1 MMTICLLGASG
12 SIGSQTIDVMLKNP
26 HDFSLESFSVGHQTR
41 KIRGIVNHFP
51 NVNAICI
58 QEKRKAA
65 YFKKA
70 YPHITFYFGDEG
82 LNELIRNSNA
92 QMVVN
97 ALVGFV
103 GLKPTITAIE
113 NDKIVALSNKESLVV
128 GGELINKLLK
138 ERHGKLVPIDS
149 EHVAIAKCL
158 AVDDQDVDQVIITA
172 SGGAFRNLTREQLKD
187 VTPEQALNHP
197 NWKMGKKITIDSA
210 TMVNKAFEIIEA
222 HYLFGLKV
230 EKISPILNLNSYVHS
245 LVRYNNG
252 TYRMEMGKPDMRKPI
267 KYALYQGLINY
278 QTVVSDDLSKIKNTT
293 FAPFDEKR
301 YPIIKMAKKVITEKG
316 TLGAVFNAANE
327 EAVYA
332 FLRHEIPFL
341 GIEEIINQC
350 IKEHHSI
357 LKPNY
362 ETLKMVDAETRA
374 RVKEI
379 IFERRMKACKC

>member
-26 HDFSLESFSVGHQTR
+26 NDFDLLAFSVGHQTR
-41 KIRGIVNHFP
+41 KIRGILKHFP
-51 NVNAICI
+51 NVKAICI
-58 QEKRKAA
+58 QDKNKLN

-70 YPHITFYFGDEG
+70 YPNITFLYGDEG
-82 LNELIRNSNA
+82 LLELIRVSSA

-103 GLKPTITAIE
+103 GLRPTIEALE
-113 NDKIVALSNKESLVV
+113 NNKIVALSNKESLVV
-128 GGELINKLLK
+128 GGEIINDLLK
-138 ERHGKLVPIDS
+138 QGKGKLVPIDS

-158 AVDDQDVDQVIITA
+158 AVQNTDIDKVIITA
-172 SGGAFRNLTREQLKD
+172 SGGAFRNLSRDQLND

-222 HYLFGLKV
+222 HYLFGLPID
-230 EKISPILNLNSYVHS
+230 KISTILNLNSYVHS

-252 TYRMEMGKPDMRKPI
+252 TYRMEVGKPDMRKPI

-278 QTVVSDDLSKIKNTT
+278 ETVVSDDLSKIKNTT
-293 FAPFDEKR
+293 FADFNEER
-301 YPIIKMAKKVITEKG
+301 YPIVRLAKKVILEKG
-316 TLGAVFNAANE
+316 SLGAVFNAANE

-332 FLRHEIPFL
+332 FLDHKIPFL

-350 IKEHHSI
+350 VNEHKIIK
-357 LKPNY
+357 KPNY
-362 ETLKMVDAETRA
+362 DTLKKIDLSTRA
-374 RVKEI
+374 KVKELI
-379 IFERRMKACKC
+379 NGRRN

>member
-26 HDFSLESFSVGHQTR
+26 QDFNLLAFSVGHQTR

-51 NVNAICI
+51 SVKHICI
-58 QEKRKAA
+58 QDKKKLA
-65 YFKKA
+65 YFKKQ
-70 YPHITFYFGDEG
+70 YPNISFYFGDEG
-82 LNELIRNSNA
+82 LNELIINSNA

-103 GLKPTITAIE
+103 GLKPTITALK
-113 NDKIVALSNKESLVV
+113 NNKIVALSNKESLVV
-128 GGELINKLLK
+128 GGEYINNLLAQ
-138 ERHGKLVPIDS
+138 GKGKIVPIDS

-158 AVDDQDVDQVIITA
+158 MVDDKDIDKVIITA
-172 SGGAFRNLTREQLKD
+172 SGGAFRKLSRDQLVD

-222 HYLFGLKV
+222 HYLFDLPV
-230 EKISPILNLNSYVHS
+230 EKISTILNLNSYVHS

-252 TYRMEMGKPDMRKPI
+252 TYRMEVGKPDMRKPI
-267 KYALYQGLINY
+267 KFALYQGLIDY
-278 QTVVSDDLSKIKNTT
+278 QTVTSDNLESIKNTT
-293 FAPFDEKR
+293 FANFDEKR
-301 YPIIKMAKKVITEKG
+301 YPIVALARKVIKEKG

-332 FLRHEIPFL
+332 FLNHKIPFL
-341 GIEEIINQC
+341 IIEEIINKC
-350 IKEHHSI
+350 INEHKNI
-357 LKPNY
+357 AKPDY
-362 ETLKMVDAETRA
+362 GTMAKVDFLTREKV
-374 RVKEI
+374 RKLIEGGD
-379 IFERRMKACKC
+379 K

>member
-1 MMTICLLGASG
+1 MMTVCLLGASG

-26 HDFSLESFSVGHQTR
+26 NDFDLLAFSVGHQTR
-41 KIRGIVNHFP
+41 KIRGTLNRFP
-51 NVNAICI
+51 NVKAICI
-58 QEKRKAA
+58 QDKTKLS

-70 YPHITFYFGDEG
+70 YPNITFFYGDEG
-82 LNELIRNSNA
+82 LLELIRVSNA
-92 QMVVN
+92 RMVVN

-103 GLKPTITAIE
+103 GLRPTIEALE
-113 NDKIVALSNKESLVV
+113 NNKIVALSNKESLVV
-128 GGELINKLLK
+128 GGEIINDLLK
-138 ERHGKLVPIDS
+138 QGKGKLVPIDS

-158 AVDDQDVDQVIITA
+158 AVQNTDIDKVIITA
-172 SGGAFRNLTREQLKD
+172 SGGAFRNLSRDQLKD

-222 HYLFGLKV
+222 HYLFGSPID
-230 EKISPILNLNSYVHS
+230 KISTILSLNSYVHS

-252 TYRMEMGKPDMRKPI
+252 TYRMEVGKPDMRKPI

-278 QTVVSDDLSKIKNTT
+278 ETVVSDDLSKIKNTT
-293 FAPFDEKR
+293 FADFNEDR
-301 YPIIKMAKKVITEKG
+301 YPIVRLAKKVILEKG

-332 FLRHEIPFL
+332 FLDHKIPFL

-350 IKEHHSI
+350 VNEHKIIK
-357 LKPNY
+357 KPNY
-362 ETLKMVDAETRA
+362 DTLKKIDLSTRA
-374 RVKEI
+374 RVKELVN
-379 IFERRMKACKC
+379 ERRN

>member
-1 MMTICLLGASG
+1 MMTVCLLGASG

-26 HDFSLESFSVGHQTR
+26 NDFDLLAFSVGHQTR
-41 KIRGIVNHFP
+41 KIRGTLNRFP
-51 NVNAICI
+51 NVKAICI
-58 QEKRKAA
+58 QDKTKLS

-70 YPHITFYFGDEG
+70 YPNITFFYGDEG
-82 LNELIRNSNA
+82 LLELIRVSNA
-92 QMVVN
+92 RMVVN

-103 GLKPTITAIE
+103 GLRPTIEALE
-113 NDKIVALSNKESLVV
+113 NNKIVALSNKESLVV
-128 GGELINKLLK
+128 GGEIINDLLK
-138 ERHGKLVPIDS
+138 QGKGKLVPIDS

-158 AVDDQDVDQVIITA
+158 AVQNTDIDKVIITA
-172 SGGAFRNLTREQLKD
+172 SGGAFRNLSRDQLKD

-222 HYLFGLKV
+222 HYLFGSPID
-230 EKISPILNLNSYVHS
+230 KISTILNLNSYVHS

-252 TYRMEMGKPDMRKPI
+252 TYRMEVGKPDMRKPI

-278 QTVVSDDLSKIKNTT
+278 ETVVSDDLSKIKNTT
-293 FAPFDEKR
+293 FADFNEDR
-301 YPIIKMAKKVITEKG
+301 YPIVRLAKKVILEKG

-332 FLRHEIPFL
+332 FLDHKIPFL

-350 IKEHHSI
+350 VNEHKIIK
-357 LKPNY
+357 KPNY
-362 ETLKMVDAETRA
+362 DTLKKIDLSTRA
-374 RVKEI
+374 RVKELVN
-379 IFERRMKACKC
+379 ERRN

>member
-1 MMTICLLGASG
+1 MMTVCLLGASG

-26 HDFSLESFSVGHQTR
+26 NDFDLLAFSVGHQTR
-41 KIRGIVNHFP
+41 KIRGILNHFP
-51 NVNAICI
+51 NVKAICI
-58 QEKRKAA
+58 QDKNKLS

-70 YPHITFYFGDEG
+70 YPSITFFYGDEG
-82 LNELIRNSNA
+82 LLELIRVSNA

-103 GLKPTITAIE
+103 GLRPTIEALE
-113 NDKIVALSNKESLVV
+113 NNKIVALSNKESLVV
-128 GGELINKLLK
+128 GGELINDLLK
-138 ERHGKLVPIDS
+138 QDKGKLIPIDS

-158 AVDDQDVDQVIITA
+158 AVQDEDINKVIITA
-172 SGGAFRNLTREQLKD
+172 SGGAFRNLSREQLKD

-222 HYLFGLKV
+222 HYLFGLPID
-230 EKISPILNLNSYVHS
+230 KITTILNLNSYVHS

-252 TYRMEMGKPDMRKPI
+252 TYRMEVGKPDMRKPI

-293 FAPFDEKR
+293 FADFNEDR
-301 YPIIKMAKKVITEKG
+301 YPIVRLAKKVILEKG
-316 TLGAVFNAANE
+316 SLGAVFNAANE

-332 FLRHEIPFL
+332 FLDHKIPFL

-350 IKEHHSI
+350 ISEHKI
-357 LKPNY
+357 IKKPNY
-362 ETLKMVDAETRA
+362 DTLKQIDLSTRA
-374 RVKEI
+374 RVKELI
-379 IFERRMKACKC
+379 NGRRN